1 MNIRHR
7 SQSRRWLSQQR
18 EDGFSLIGFLCTLI
32 VVGVAG
38 LLALRAGPGVIEYWA
53 VEKAVRAA
61 KATSNTPEE
70 VRGTFDKMAAAGF
83 IDAIEGKDL
92 KISGRGD
99 QMEVSFAYQK
109 TVPLYG
115 PASLVIEYKGS
126 TAEAKGAGNDAGN
139 DAGKA
144 SENAAR

>member
-1 MNIRHR
+1 MKTRAR
-7 SQSRRWLSQQR
+7 SQTGGLLSQQR
-18 EDGFSLIGFLCTLI
+18 ADGFSLIGFLCTLI

-38 LLALRAGPGVIEYWA
+38 LLALRAGPGVVEYWA
-53 VEKAVRAA
+53 VEKAVKAA

-70 VRGTFDKMAAAGF
+70 VRGTFDKLAAAGF

-99 QMEVSFAYQK
+99 NMEVSFAYQK
-109 TVPLYG
+109 QVPLYG

-126 TAEAKGAGNDAGN
+126 TAEAKDAGK

-144 SENAAR
+144 PEGAAK